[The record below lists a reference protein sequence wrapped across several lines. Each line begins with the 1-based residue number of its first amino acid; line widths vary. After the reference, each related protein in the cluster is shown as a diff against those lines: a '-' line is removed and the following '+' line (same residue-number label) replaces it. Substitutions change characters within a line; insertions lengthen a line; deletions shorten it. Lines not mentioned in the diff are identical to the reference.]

1 LDIGLG
7 QVVAAAV
14 DKSQVLPP
22 LLGVGSPRSGGAA
35 LVQDV
40 FTSDNLTEV
49 HLGLIG
55 HSRRDGLVGLVEDIS
70 PLDEEDPIYR
80 SPGEG
85 LDIGIGK
92 PIGLATGVVAPND
105 DNHGLQGVH
114 AVTPGPSV
122 IRAQDGTMCVEL
134 CPII

>member
-1 LDIGLG
+1 M
-7 QVVAAAV
+7 
-14 DKSQVLPP
+14 
-22 LLGVGSPRSGGAA
+22 GVGSPRSGGVA

-70 PLDEEDPIYR
+70 PLDDEDPIYL

-85 LDIGIGK
+85 LDIGIGE
-92 PIGLATGVVAPND
+92 PIGLAAGVVAPND
-105 DNHGLQGVH
+105 DDRGLQGVH
-114 AVTPGPSV
+114 AITPGPSV
-122 IRAQDGTMCVEL
+122 IRAQDGAMRVEL